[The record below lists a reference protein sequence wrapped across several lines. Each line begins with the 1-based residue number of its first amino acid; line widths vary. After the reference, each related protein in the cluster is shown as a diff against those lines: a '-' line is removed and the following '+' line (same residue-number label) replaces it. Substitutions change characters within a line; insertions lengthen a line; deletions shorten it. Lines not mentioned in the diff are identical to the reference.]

1 MNSFAI
7 DPVQLSQSL
16 MRCRSVTPADDGAL
30 DIVANTLQSHGFKIE
45 KLRFEGNN
53 SYPVDNIVATIGT
66 GAPHI
71 CFMGHTDVVPP
82 GDVNAWTHD
91 PFGADIIDGIL
102 YGRGA
107 ADMKTG
113 VAASISAAI
122 EFVRTYPLCGTIS
135 FLITGDEE
143 ADSVNGSV
151 RVIEWMK
158 HHNRL
163 PNDAIVCEPSNPETM
178 GQMMRVGRRGSFHG
192 DLIVRGKQG
201 HSAYPERF
209 INPIDRLIKLTST
222 LINFEWDNG
231 TDKMPK
237 THLAMTSFD
246 VGNPT
251 RNTVP
256 DEATAKFNIRFNS
269 LWSSKTI
276 AEKICELLA
285 PHNIPYELKTTC
297 NAESFIT
304 SSSNLITC
312 MQNAIQNISN
322 TTAALDTGGG
332 TSDARFIAPYCPVIE
347 YGVITKTNHQIDE
360 HMAIENIYTATKTY
374 ISFLE
379 FYFGIKTA
387 P

>member
-71 CFMGHTDVVPP
+71 CFMGLTDVVPP

-297 NAESFIT
+297 KAESFSL
-304 SSSNLITC
+304 SSPTLIPC
-312 MQNAIQNISN
+312 MQTAIKIFQTQPPPLIQV
-322 TTAALDTGGG
+322 AAHPMPDLL
-332 TSDARFIAPYCPVIE
+332 RLIAPLL
-347 YGVITKTNHQIDE
+347 N
-360 HMAIENIYTATKTY
+360 MA
-374 ISFLE
+374 
-379 FYFGIKTA
+379 
-387 P
+387 